1 MNLTSFKKR
10 CVFAALIIAA
20 LQLPFPVFSQQK
32 TDSLTL
38 KSGKINESQ
47 IPLLV
52 SKVESYN
59 FTIDRSKFLLQR
71 GYDIKKIEHALPAI
85 EKQIK
90 SIKSKFDYKNNRL
103 NLRTLNSGVIILNE
117 VTDHLM
123 AYQTLLSGYY
133 DQLSKSSGT
142 LHGILTDVTLK
153 GKVQDATLRSQLA
166 DVLLEGKKLD
176 TAQKHILRRITLLSS
191 HVSVNLLQ
199 AKNLSSDMVY
209 LSISKKIDMWSQ
221 EEAPLFKAKSNQYE
235 NAFSEVIL
243 KAFDRSWKIIV
254 IYLGGKIGI
263 SVLSILIFAILTGWM
278 LSNMRRVKQ
287 LKNSRSILSQLKFLK
302 RGVVLASVFAF
313 FTYIPF
319 LFGNPT
325 MSLQHAIELCRLI
338 ALCFVLNP
346 FLTKPGKLVLY
357 GLSVLWV
364 YYALD
369 DILLDSAFAERWIL
383 FAAACLLLFLCIKI
397 LRNKDKLFS
406 RIEPS
411 PATTAL
417 LVFTIFQVVLSMVFN
432 LTGRLSLAKIFG
444 VSAVQCLV
452 LGLSLKVFCALVLEA
467 VYLQTEAY
475 QSSRFSDFINYKG
488 IKSRLQ
494 GYLWVFA
501 IVVFF
506 VSLMR
511 NITLYDFLVN
521 AISQFFY
528 QTRTLGTY
536 EFTFFSIGIF
546 IGILWLSSVISS
558 FISFFFSQE
567 AGVAGSSRNSLNSM
581 MLIIR
586 LAIWTVGFII
596 AVAAAGIPI
605 DKLSIML
612 GALGVGI
619 GFGLQNIVNNLV
631 SGIIIA
637 FERPIQIGDQIE
649 IGTKAGVVKEIGVRS
664 SKIHSAEGADIIVPN
679 GDLLS
684 QHLIN
689 WTMQDRSKR
698 VEFTI
703 GAAYETD
710 IENARELIADK
721 LAENERILQLPEPAI
736 IVQDFG
742 EYAIGIRTMFWVADL
757 SVAGE
762 VRTEAMIEVKKTL
775 TEAGIKLQVRPL

>member
-1 MNLTSFKKR
+1 MNLSSFKKH
-10 CVFAALIIAA
+10 CVFAASIITA
-20 LQLPFPVFSQQK
+20 LLSPIVVFSQQK

-38 KSGKINESQ
+38 TSGKINETQ

-90 SIKSKFDYKNNRL
+90 SIKSKFEYKSNNL
-103 NLRTLNSGVIILNE
+103 NLRTLNSGVIILAE
-117 VTDHLM
+117 VTDHLA
-123 AYQTLLSGYY
+123 AYQTLLSEYY

-142 LHGILTDVTLK
+142 LHEILTDVTLK
-153 GKVQDATLRSQLA
+153 GKVQDSTLRSQLA

-176 TAQKHILRRITLLSS
+176 TAQKHILRKITLLSS

-221 EEAPLFKAKSNQYE
+221 EEAPLFKAKPNQYE

-254 IYLGGKIGI
+254 IYLGGKIGT
-263 SVLSILIFAILTGWM
+263 SAFSLLIFGILTSWM

-338 ALCFVLNP
+338 ALCFLLSP

-357 GLSVLWV
+357 SLSVLWV

-369 DILLDSAFAERWIL
+369 DVLLDSAFAERWIL
-383 FAAACLLLFLCIKI
+383 FAAACSLLVLCIKI
-397 LRNKDKLFS
+397 LRDKNTLFS

-411 PATTAL
+411 AATTAL
-417 LVFTIFQVVLSMVFN
+417 LIFTIFQIGLSLAFN

-444 VSAVQCLV
+444 VSAAQCLV

-511 NITLYDFLVN
+511 NITLYDFLIN
-521 AISQFFY
+521 SISQFFY

-536 EFTFFSIGIF
+536 EFTFFSIAVF

-710 IENARELIADK
+710 IDNVRKLIADK
-721 LAENERILQLPEPAI
+721 LAGNERIMQMPEPAI
-736 IVQDFG
+736 VIQDFG
-742 EYAIGIRTMFWVADL
+742 EYAIAIRTLFWVADL

-775 TEAGIKLQVRPL
+775 TEAGVKLQVRPL